1 MEVQGYEREKVMSV
15 HRWSDSEEVLL
26 IYHFGSTPISM
37 EFSPSA
43 GPWHMVIDSTD
54 EQWNGQGSKVPAV
67 LDSEVFLTL
76 EPYSFVLFIK
86 KTAEKDVQDT
96 SCQGSGGVPQL

>member
-1 MEVQGYEREKVMSV
+1 MEVQGYEREKVMLV
-15 HRWSDSEEVLL
+15 RRWSDSEEVLL
-26 IYHFGSTPISM
+26 IYHFDSTLVSIKLC
-37 EFSPSA
+37 PSA
-43 GPWHMVIDSTD
+43 GHWHKAIDSTD
-54 EQWNGQGSKVPAV
+54 EQWNGGGSKVPAL